1 MCEIGLWKVRSDR
14 TRSRKAIADLR
25 ALISGHTRM
34 ALGNTRMRCWYA
46 YGGKPYAYGWK
57 RWHFERELV
66 SVGTRNGKLLRV
78 AYAYGIGGTR
88 MSWARKCA
96 IRVRE

>member
-1 MCEIGLWKVRSDR
+1 MGGSL
-14 TRSRKAIADLR
+14 
-25 ALISGHTRM
+25 TRM
-34 ALGNTRMRCWYA
+34 
-46 YGGKPYAYGWK
+46 GGKDDI
-57 RWHFERELV
+57 FERALV